1 MKLRILTASVCLLL
15 CSGLALAAPPAS
27 IPEDD
32 SQQRTLRSFKSF
44 ASSWMKK
51 MERVE
56 TGNRAKPQ
64 IRPLASGNLFTYKG
78 YASDFDIE
86 IKQTGYPVAP
96 FVGILRYSEQ
106 VFNCV
111 DASATRC
118 RVVSTIPVTEIFR
131 FQDGRWI
138 Y

>member
-1 MKLRILTASVCLLL
+1 MKLRLLTAAVCLLL
-15 CSGLALAAPPAS
+15 SSSLALAGPPGA

-32 SQQRTLRSFKSF
+32 SQQRILRSFKSF
-44 ASSWMKK
+44 ASSWMEK

-56 TGNRAKPQ
+56 TSNRAKPK
-64 IRPLASGNLFTYKG
+64 IRPHVSGSPFTYKG

-86 IKQTGYPVAP
+86 VKHTGYAVAP

-106 VFNCV
+106 LFTCT
-111 DASATRC
+111 DASASRC
-118 RVVSTIPVTEIFR
+118 RIVSTIPVTEIFR
-131 FQDGRWI
+131 FQGGRWI